1 MTDLLLLTTS
11 AAWRKL
17 NRLCAD
23 ASQWQK
29 PGQKSAQL
37 HAVNY
42 ISLAPYSTADAEH
55 HLAEVAHEDAMAACN
70 LSLYRSSLLFAYKH
84 IINKEYQQAHE
95 ECGIS
100 IAYLQEGLN
109 LLGITTEL
117 SQNDLKTRARCFV
130 NSLASQAELKEA
142 RTSKKIAAHL
152 VFVLGMH
159 RSGTSALTGM
169 LSQAGFAVPSD
180 LMPATDANPKGYWE
194 SVSIERLNNE
204 FLAEMESHWASS
216 LPLPAGWSQSIACR
230 EWRTS
235 LIKILSESFGG
246 AELPIIKDPRFCTLI
261 SGLQPWLESRLIK
274 TSFFVPIRHPIE
286 VANSLRQS
294 EGIELNKALGLWI
307 QSIFL
312 TEKITRE
319 YRRKFISF
327 DDLINNPT
335 NVLESCLLLT
345 KNTTDPEATGI
356 MMSYLNL
363 PEPETLNHAVSYI
376 DKSLRRQQAA
386 ISEKDIFEVSN
397 ICNTKLVD
405 LAEKVFLEI
414 LANITDDRGISNA
427 LDELWPTIS
436 LSSW

>member
-1 MTDLLLLTTS
+1 MTDFLLLATS

-17 NRLCAD
+17 NRICAD
-23 ASQWQK
+23 ASQLQK
-29 PGQKSAQL
+29 PGQKNAQL

-42 ISLAPYSTADAEH
+42 ISLAPYSTADANH
-55 HLAEVAHEDAMAACN
+55 HLEEVANEDAMAACS
-70 LSLYRSSLLFAYKH
+70 LSLYRCSLLFAYRH
-84 IINKEYQQAHE
+84 TINKDYQQAHE
-95 ECGIS
+95 ECNIS

-109 LLGITTEL
+109 RLGITTEL
-117 SQNDLKTRARCFV
+117 GENDLKTRARCFV

-142 RTSKKIAAHL
+142 RTTKKIASHL

-169 LSQAGFAVPSD
+169 LSQVGLAVPSD

-204 FLAEMESHWASS
+204 FMAEMESHWASS

-261 SGLQPWLESRLIK
+261 SGLQPWFESELIK
-274 TSFFVPIRHPIE
+274 TSFFIPIRHPVE
-286 VANSLRQS
+286 VANSLSQS
-294 EGIELNKALGLWI
+294 EGIELNKALRLWI

-312 TEKITRE
+312 TEKYTRGHK
-319 YRRKFISF
+319 RKFISF
-327 DDLINNPT
+327 DELINNPT
-335 NVLESCLLLT
+335 NVLESCLQLMRVT
-345 KNTTDPEATGI
+345 ADPEATGS
-356 MMSYLNL
+356 MVGNLNL
-363 PEPETLNHAVSYI
+363 PKLETLSHAASYVE
-376 DKSLRRQQAA
+376 KRLRRQQAA
-386 ISEKDIFEVSN
+386 ISDKDFFEMNN

-405 LAEKVFLEI
+405 FAEKVFLEI
-414 LANITDDRGISNA
+414 LANMADDEGISNA
-427 LDELWPTIS
+427 LDELFPSMS
-436 LSSW
+436 LSSG